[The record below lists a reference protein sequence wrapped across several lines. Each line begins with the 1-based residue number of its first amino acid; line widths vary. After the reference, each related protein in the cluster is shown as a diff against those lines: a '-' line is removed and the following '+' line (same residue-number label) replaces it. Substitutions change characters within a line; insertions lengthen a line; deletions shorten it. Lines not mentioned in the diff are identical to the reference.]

1 MTKEDKIKAYAMTL
15 DGYTYQSIAN
25 EFGVTKQYI
34 SSLFGRKLY
43 NAKLYDEII
52 YPNIT
57 KWMEENKVTVRSL
70 SIELYSEQ
78 SPNVA
83 QTKLS
88 KKLKGE
94 RKFTI
99 DDIDKILKITGM
111 KYEEAFERKE
121 NK

>member
-15 DGYTYQSIAN
+15 DGYTYQAIAN

-34 SSLFGRKLY
+34 SSLYGRKSY
-43 NAKLYDEII
+43 NSKLYDEII

-70 SIELYSEQ
+70 SIELYSGKL
-78 SPNVA
+78 PNSA